1 MVFKIELI
9 EFEDHGQ
16 EILQWVLK
24 DGVVIGSKPD
34 QAHRWEGA
42 KLLHAEVGEQPVID
56 HKGVVMRIKCTVAL
70 IDVKVG
76 EALISKPVLH

>member
-1 MVFKIELI
+1 MIFKIELI

-16 EILQWVLK
+16 ECLQWVLK

-56 HKGVVMRIKCTVAL
+56 HKGVVMRIKYIVAL
-70 IDVKVG
+70 IDEKVG